1 MSERRSVDVVV
12 ERLIPAPPERVFAAW
27 IDPVVAST
35 WLFRTPAGEIIRAEF
50 DASPGGEFAIVERRE
65 DEDIVHA
72 GEFEEIEAPH
82 RLVFVFSLDQFR
94 TANRVTVEIEPAPE
108 GSRLKL
114 THELDSQWAAFA
126 DRTREG
132 WALMLDGLEKALA

>member
-65 DEDIVHA
+65 D
-72 GEFEEIEAPH
+72 EEIEAPH